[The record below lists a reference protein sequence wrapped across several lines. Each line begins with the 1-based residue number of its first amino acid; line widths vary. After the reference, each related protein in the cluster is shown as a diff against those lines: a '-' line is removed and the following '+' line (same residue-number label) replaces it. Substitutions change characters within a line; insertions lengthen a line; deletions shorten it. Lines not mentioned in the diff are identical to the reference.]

1 MSKTLEIQKKEDTLM
16 VEYYIYNYT
25 NFKEVLFRA
34 LETTG
39 SYRLKKTFNITS
51 ESILEQED
59 EECVCVKIGSLQGEF
74 YKLDSEVFELKNNF
88 YFDKNFNFNKNHFI
102 AWRNISILKKIDD
115 IIDEDFKVISNSN
128 EDEILDLSTSTI
140 TELEYNNLINN
151 FPKSTELDKYSK
163 FKIAQIVSEFFN
175 VKEDFIGN
183 YEEYIRRKK
192 IKFKEINKI
201 STENKILLSNVLSKY
216 EQDKYKLILNRLKHL
231 IYNEQTLEGEWQKEI
246 VDILTLI
253 FPKYIDV
260 FSEYEVI
267 RHSDKRKRVDFIL
280 LDNNNNVDI
289 IEIKKAHGINILN
302 STKSRGNYP
311 PTKDLSSA
319 LMQVEKYLHYIN
331 TESHNVI
338 TKLQKAIKEREDKDI
353 EINIRSPK
361 GIVILG
367 RTNNFN
373 KEQLQDYRLIKN
385 AYKNIV
391 DIYSYDELITT
402 LENIIKKFEKNNIN
416 N

>member
-1 MSKTLEIQKKEDTLM
+1 MSETLRIQKNEDTLIIN
-16 VEYYIYNYT
+16 YYIYNYP
-25 NFKEVLFRA
+25 NFKKELLRA
-34 LETTG
+34 LKTNG
-39 SYRLKKTFNITS
+39 SYRLKKTFKITF
-51 ESILEQED
+51 ESLLEHED
-59 EECVCVKIGSLQGEF
+59 EECVCVKIGSLQDGF
-74 YKLDSEVFELKNNF
+74 YKLDSEVFELENNF
-88 YFDKNFNFNKNHFI
+88 YFDKNFKFNKKHFI
-102 AWRNISILKKIDD
+102 AWRNISVLKKIDD
-115 IIDEDFKVISNSN
+115 IIDEDFRVISNPDDDKNLS
-128 EDEILDLSTSTI
+128 LSTSTI

-151 FPKSTELDKYSK
+151 FPKSTELDKYSNVR
-163 FKIAQIVSEFFN
+163 ISQIVSEFFN
-175 VKEDFIGN
+175 VKKDYIGN
-183 YEEYIRRKK
+183 YEEYIRKQK
-192 IKFKEINKI
+192 IKLKEISNI
-201 STENKILLSNVLSKY
+201 STENEMLLSDVLSEY
-216 EQDKYKLILNRLKHL
+216 EQDKYRLILNRLKYL
-231 IYNEQTLEGEWQKEI
+231 ISNEQTYEKDWQKEI

-267 RHSDKRKRVDFIL
+267 RHSDKKKRVDFIL

-311 PTKDLSSA
+311 PTRDLSSA

-331 TESHNVI
+331 TESKNVI
-338 TKLQKAIKEREDKDI
+338 KKLQKAIKEREDKDI

-373 KEQLQDYRLIKN
+373 QEQLQDYRLIKN

-391 DIYSYDELITT
+391 DIYSYDELIVT
-402 LENIIKKFEKNNIN
+402 LENIIKKFEKNNIDS
-416 N
+416 

>member
-1 MSKTLEIQKKEDTLM
+1 MSEILEIGKNDDILVAVYHT
-16 VEYYIYNYT
+16 YNYP
-25 NFKEVLFRA
+25 NFKNDLFNT
-34 LETTG
+34 LKIKG
-39 SYRLKKTFNITS
+39 SYRLKNTFTITS
-51 ESILEQED
+51 KFIIEDED
-59 EECVCVKIGSLQGEF
+59 EECVCIKIGSLQNGF
-74 YKLDSEVFELKNNF
+74 YKLESEVFELENNF
-88 YFDKNFNFNKNHFI
+88 YFDENFKFKKKHFV
-102 AWRNISILKKIDD
+102 AWRNISILRKIDA
-115 IIDEDFKVISNSN
+115 IIDGDFKVISNSN
-128 EDEILDLSTSTI
+128 NDENLNLSISNI
-140 TELEYNNLINN
+140 TELEYNNLIDN
-151 FPKSTELDKYSK
+151 FPKSTELDKYSN

-183 YEEYIRRKK
+183 YEEYIRKKKRKL
-192 IKFKEINKI
+192 KEINNI
-201 STENKILLSNVLSKY
+201 STENKMLLSNVLSEY
-216 EQDKYKLILNRLKHL
+216 EQDKYKLILNRLKYL
-231 IYNEQTLEGEWQKEI
+231 ISNEQALERDWQREI

-331 TESHNVI
+331 TESHDVI
-338 TKLQKAIKEREDKDI
+338 KKLRKAIKERDNKDI

-367 RTNNFN
+367 RTNHFN
-373 KEQLQDYRLIKN
+373 QEQLQDYRLIKN

-391 DIYSYDELITT
+391 DIYKSSPDS
-402 LENIIKKFEKNNIN
+402 
-416 N
+416 